1 MDYLIEKF
9 AQLGAIKKGHFLLS
23 SGKHSDTY
31 IQCAKIFEYPLE
43 AQNIVNIL
51 AQKLYGQKVDTVIGP
66 AIGGITVAY
75 EMARALGVRAI
86 FAEREKGIFTL
97 RRGFE
102 IKEKEKLLVVE
113 DVITTGGS
121 AREVID
127 LVRNLKGEVIGVA
140 SLVDRSKEKDIF
152 DLPFYSLVK
161 IDLEIYDE
169 EDCPLCKKGIPYVKP
184 GSRELKK

>member
-1 MDYLIEKF
+1 MEILLEKF

-43 AQNIVNIL
+43 AEKIVNIL
-51 AQKLYGQKVDTVIGP
+51 VKKLNGLKVDTVIGP

-75 EMARALGVRAI
+75 ELGRALGVRAI
-86 FAEREKGIFTL
+86 FTERENGIFTL

-121 AREVID
+121 VKEVIE
-127 LVRNLKGEVIGVA
+127 LVKKFNGEVIGVA
-140 SLVDRSKEKDIF
+140 SLVDRSKGKEIF
-152 DLPFYSLVK
+152 NLPFYSLIK
-161 IDLEIYDE
+161 IDLELYDE